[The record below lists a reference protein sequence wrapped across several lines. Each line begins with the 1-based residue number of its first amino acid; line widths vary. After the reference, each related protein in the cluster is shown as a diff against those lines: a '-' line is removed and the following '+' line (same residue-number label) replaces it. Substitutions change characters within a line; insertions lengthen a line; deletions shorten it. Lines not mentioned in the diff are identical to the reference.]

1 MIRLDEIAIKLNEVL
16 NNVNNPVR
24 IDNARVAF
32 MVATEGFRIDNIADK
47 ELGKNL
53 IPVFIAASGG
63 ENNPVEGL
71 KQQTKSINIGIWYPL
86 KYKDN
91 FYVLEDYLD
100 DIFVGKRNNLGTS
113 TGSCLTNLGT
123 AEFGEIT
130 DGNFTQFEKWIT
142 SKYKK
147 TLDVTMAWFSMTLTL
162 YATKVADGFIFGN
175 EIKYE
180 LEMFYY
186 APSISSVKYDD
197 TTYVRSSQEDQNVN
211 GVIYYCWKANL
222 GGGNYDYI
230 YTLKNPYTI
239 ENIIEYISL
248 KNVIDVYKY
257 VDTEFV
263 LQSGKIEY
271 ANYTK
276 TSSSNHEKEII
287 VRTDAG
293 TGAQISPIAEQR
305 IGTDNFATNVANIT
319 NYNKSIVVYPNLNQT
334 LWKLILLFYNI
345 QDLSFIKHCNLI
357 KKYSNGYE
365 YNFKQIVL
373 GYNENSELG
382 SSLSFTLTFGDAK

>member
-1 MIRLDEIAIKLNEVL
+1 MIRLDEIAVKLNEVL
-16 NNVNNPVR
+16 NNVDNPVQ

-32 MVATEGFRIDNIADK
+32 MVATEGFRIDNIADR

-100 DIFVGKRNNLGTS
+100 DVFVGKLNNLGNN
-113 TGSCLTNLGT
+113 TGSCLTSLGT

-130 DGNFTQFEKWIT
+130 DGNFTQFEQWIT

-162 YATKVADGFIFGN
+162 YATKTSSGFMFGN

-180 LEMFYY
+180 LEMTYYEPDFSIQVNGNYYTRYSDEDKTIDSVRYY
-186 APSISSVKYDD
+186 AFRRTIFGGYEYVYI
-197 TTYVRSSQEDQNVN
+197 TT
-211 GVIYYCWKANL
+211 
-222 GGGNYDYI
+222 
-230 YTLKNPYTI
+230 NPNSAKGI
-239 ENIIEYISL
+239 ADILSL
-248 KNVIDVYKY
+248 KN
-257 VDTEFV
+257 
-263 LQSGKIEY
+263 KIETY
-271 ANYTK
+271 AYIQNEMTLQEYKVTNIIVNK
-276 TSSSNHEKEII
+276 TSNEETVSVDV
-287 VRTDAG
+287 VRADSG

-305 IGTDNFATNVANIT
+305 IDVDTFAKNVANIT
-319 NYNKSIVVYPNLNQT
+319 NYNKSMVVYPNFSQDFWILFLALYNKQILN
-334 LWKLILLFYNI
+334 
-345 QDLSFIKHCNLI
+345 FIKEIKMI

-365 YNFKQIVL
+365 YDFKQIVL
-373 GYNENSELG
+373 NYNENSELG
-382 SSLSFTLTFGDAK
+382 SPLSFTLTFGDAK

>member
-1 MIRLDEIAIKLNEVL
+1 MIRLDEIAVKLNEVL

-100 DIFVGKRNNLGTS
+100 DVFVGKLNNLGNN

-162 YATKVADGFIFGN
+162 YATKTSSGFMFGN

-180 LEMFYY
+180 LEMTYYEPDFSIQVNGNYYTRYSDEDKTIDNVRYY
-186 APSISSVKYDD
+186 AYRRTIFGGYEYVYI
-197 TTYVRSSQEDQNVN
+197 TT
-211 GVIYYCWKANL
+211 
-222 GGGNYDYI
+222 
-230 YTLKNPYTI
+230 NPNSAKGI
-239 ENIIEYISL
+239 ADILSL
-248 KNVIDVYKY
+248 KN
-257 VDTEFV
+257 
-263 LQSGKIEY
+263 KIETY
-271 ANYTK
+271 AYIQNVMTLQEYKIT
-276 TSSSNHEKEII
+276 NII
-287 VRTDAG
+287 VNKTNDEETVSADVVRADSG

-305 IGTDNFATNVANIT
+305 IDVDTFAKNVANIT
-319 NYNKSIVVYPNLNQT
+319 NYNKSMVVYPNLSQDF
-334 LWKLILLFYNI
+334 WILFLALYNKQI
-345 QDLSFIKHCNLI
+345 LNFIKEVKMV

-365 YNFKQIVL
+365 YDFKQIVL
-373 GYNENSELG
+373 NYNENSELG
-382 SSLSFTLTFGDAK
+382 SPLSFTLTFGDAK

>member
-16 NNVNNPVR
+16 NSVDNPVR

-100 DIFVGKRNNLGTS
+100 DVFVGKLNNLGNN

-162 YATKVADGFIFGN
+162 YATKTSSGFMFGN

-180 LEMFYY
+180 LEMTYFE
-186 APSISSVKYDD
+186 PVINNVKYNNND
-197 TTYVRSSQEDQNVN
+197 YVRYNLADETVDNIN
-211 GVIYYCWKANL
+211 YYCWRADL
-222 GGGNYDYI
+222 GGGDYDYI
-230 YTLKNPYTI
+230 YTKKDTAIFKDIIDYIALKNTI
-239 ENIIEYISL
+239 E
-248 KNVIDVYKY
+248 VYKKINS
-257 VDTEFV
+257 EFV
-263 LQSGKIEY
+263 LQSKKIE
-271 ANYTK
+271 
-276 TSSSNHEKEII
+276 SSTYGKSVDLYSEKENV
-287 VRTDAG
+287 VRAEAG

-305 IGTDNFATNVANIT
+305 IGTDNFAKNVANIT
-319 NYNKSIVVYPNLNQT
+319 NYNKSMVVYPNLDQK
-334 LWKLILLFYNI
+334 LWEVLLAFYNI
-345 QDLSFIKHCNLI
+345 QDLSFIDGCNLI
-357 KKYSNGYE
+357 KKYPNGYE
-365 YNFKQIVL
+365 YMYSQIIL

-382 SSLSFTLTFGDAK
+382 NAVTFTLTFGDAK

>member
-1 MIRLDEIAIKLNEVL
+1 MIRLDEIAVKLSEIL
-16 NNVNNPVR
+16 NDVSNPVR
-24 IDNARVAF
+24 IENERVAF
-32 MVATEGFRIDNIADK
+32 MVATEGFRIDSIADTQ
-47 ELGKNL
+47 LGKNL

-162 YATKVADGFIFGN
+162 YATKTSSGFMFGN

-180 LEMFYY
+180 LQMNYFVP
-186 APSISSVKYDD
+186 AVASVKYDD
-197 TTYVRSSQEDQNVN
+197 TTYVRYNLADQTVDNVN
-211 GVIYYCWKANL
+211 YYCWRADL
-222 GGGNYDYI
+222 GGGNYDFI
-230 YTLKNPYTI
+230 YTTKNPDLI
-239 ENIIEYISL
+239 NDIVEYISW
-248 KNVIDVYKY
+248 KNTIDVYKKP
-257 VDTEFV
+257 VNDFV
-263 LQSGKIEY
+263 LQSDKIEY

-276 TSSSNHEKEII
+276 TNNSGSEIESI
-287 VRTDAG
+287 IRADAG

-305 IGTDNFATNVANIT
+305 IGTDNFAKNVANIT
-319 NYNKSIVVYPNLNQT
+319 NYNKSMVVYPNLDQT
-334 LWKLILLFYNI
+334 LWKLILFFYNI
-345 QDLSFIKHCNLI
+345 QDLSFINYCKLI

-365 YNFKQIVL
+365 YEFKQIVL
-373 GYNENSELG
+373 NYNENSELG
-382 SSLSFTLTFGDAK
+382 SPLSFTLTFGDAK

>member
-16 NNVNNPVR
+16 NNVDNPVR

-100 DIFVGKRNNLGTS
+100 DVFVGKLNNLGNN

-130 DGNFTQFEKWIT
+130 NGNFTQFEQWIT

-162 YATKVADGFIFGN
+162 YATKTSSGFMFGN

-180 LEMFYY
+180 LEMTYFEPDFSIEVNGNYYTRYSDEDKTIDSVRYY
-186 APSISSVKYDD
+186 AYGRTIFGGRE
-197 TTYVRSSQEDQNVN
+197 YV
-211 GVIYYCWKANL
+211 
-222 GGGNYDYI
+222 YI
-230 YTLKNPYTI
+230 KTNPNSAKGI
-239 ENIIEYISL
+239 ADILSL
-248 KNVIDVYKY
+248 KN
-257 VDTEFV
+257 
-263 LQSGKIEY
+263 KIETY
-271 ANYTK
+271 AYVQNEMTLQEYKITNIIVNK
-276 TSSSNHEKEII
+276 TSDEETVSVEA
-287 VRTDAG
+287 VRADSG

-305 IGTDNFATNVANIT
+305 IDVDAFAKNVANIT
-319 NYNKSIVVYPNLNQT
+319 NYNKSMVVYPNFSQDFWILFLALYNKQILN
-334 LWKLILLFYNI
+334 
-345 QDLSFIKHCNLI
+345 FIKEVKMI

-365 YNFKQIVL
+365 YDFKQIVL
-373 GYNENSELG
+373 NYNENSELG
-382 SSLSFTLTFGDAK
+382 SPLSFTLTFGDAK